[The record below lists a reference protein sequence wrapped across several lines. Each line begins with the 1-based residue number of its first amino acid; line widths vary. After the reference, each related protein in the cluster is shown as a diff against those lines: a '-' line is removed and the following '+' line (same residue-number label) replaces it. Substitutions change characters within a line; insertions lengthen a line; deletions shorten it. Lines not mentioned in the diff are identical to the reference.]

1 LITDFWVPPGSIFGR
16 IPGARRLQDR
26 FHPDLADAEV
36 HAPNARF
43 LAFEFQQRLAKRSGW
58 PVMME
63 RNRLFQQWAVQ
74 ELASRAPSTS
84 DGHRPPL
91 QSTNDAPQA
100 QDQGPRTKDSSKSLS
115 HLTPLGTSG
124 TVMDAPPQPTND
136 APQAQDQG
144 PRTMDSSKSL
154 SHLTPLGTSGTV
166 MDAPP
171 QPTNDAPQAQDQGP
185 RTKDSS
191 KSLSHL
197 ARLGTSGTARR
208 SVPTVFSYSY
218 AALELFRD
226 AKARGWRTLL
236 GQIDP
241 GPEEERIVMAEH
253 QRYPHLASRWQPA
266 PPAYWESW
274 REELKLADRIIVNSE
289 WSWQCLRKEGVPQD
303 KLEVVPLVYGVGT
316 DRRAVP
322 MIAGRDRLPGGP
334 TYRHRREVPMTA
346 RRSRPTCVLF
356 LGQINLRK
364 GVGRLLDAM
373 RMLKDEPV
381 ELMLAGP
388 SEIDP
393 AAWAD
398 LPNVRW
404 RGPVP
409 RSEVG
414 RIYQEADLFILPTLS
429 DGYAL
434 TQLEALAHG
443 LPVIASQHCGEAV
456 THGRNGWILDDLE
469 PETIAAAVRRAIEEP
484 LDPAQV
490 LPPEFSLDD
499 LAAAL
504 LR

>member
-1 LITDFWVPPGSIFGR
+1 MFFVFQIGAREHYAIARALQARGALAGLITDFWVPPGSIFGR

-26 FHPDLADAEV
+26 FHPDLADAKAY
-36 HAPNARF
+36 APNARF
-43 LAFEFQQRLAKRSGW
+43 LAFEIQQRLAKRSGW

-84 DGHRPPL
+84 DGHRPP
-91 QSTNDAPQA
+91 
-100 QDQGPRTKDSSKSLS
+100 
-115 HLTPLGTSG
+115 
-124 TVMDAPPQPTND
+124 
-136 APQAQDQG
+136 
-144 PRTMDSSKSL
+144 
-154 SHLTPLGTSGTV
+154 
-166 MDAPP
+166 P

-197 ARLGTSGTARR
+197 TRLGTSGTARR

-226 AKARGWRTLL
+226 AKSRGWRTLL

-241 GPEEERIVMAEH
+241 GPEEERIVVAEH

-266 PPAYWESW
+266 PPAYWQSW

-334 TYRHRREVPMTA
+334 TYRHRREVPMTTPMHLTPVATSGRA

-373 RMLKDEPV
+373 RLLKDEPV

-414 RIYQEADLFILPTLS
+414 KVYQNADCFILPTLS

-434 TQLEALAHG
+434 TQLEALSYG